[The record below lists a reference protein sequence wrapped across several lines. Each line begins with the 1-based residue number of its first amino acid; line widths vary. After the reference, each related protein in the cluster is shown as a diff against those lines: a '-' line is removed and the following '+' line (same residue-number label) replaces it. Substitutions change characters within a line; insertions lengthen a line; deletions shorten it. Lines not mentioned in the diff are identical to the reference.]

1 MGALSRPPP
10 PSHASLGEPPAHH
23 PAAVFSDLD
32 PIHAKRNLDWP
43 VGMSIGTLER
53 ILTLFFN
60 MYTVGEERFGE
71 AILRT
76 HEIRIRHHRTQ
87 DLCFCG
93 LLGVVVGWVNS
104 QRHRWRLLRVP
115 VWRRWGPQ
123 PRIRLLVY
131 VRFFSNAI
139 LRAWVCLLCL
149 QVASLGDHG
158 LIMVLFETPSG
169 FAIFSIDGTPLSRPD
184 AIEVRARFF
193 FHLLMMCLLLSISS
207 LT

>member
-131 VRFFSNAI
+131 VRFFLMQSYA
-139 LRAWVCLLCL
+139 LEYVFCVCSC
-149 QVASLGDHG
+149 QFGGSWSDHG
-158 LIMVLFETPSG
+158 AVW
-169 FAIFSIDGTPLSRPD
+169 D
-184 AIEVRARFF
+184 ALRLRHFLHWWDSSLAARCHRGARFF